1 VRQPRAQQ
9 GVDGG
14 SSVLGHDDS
23 CRSTETRRA
32 RQAGFRFGSKL
43 WFEPAASVSCMHSD
57 FDDFGNAS
65 GNFVF
70 SDQNVFSDHDG
81 VRGRGGARI
90 GFTSVIGAAMM
101 TRYGGGN

>member
-1 VRQPRAQQ
+1 
-9 GVDGG
+9 
-14 SSVLGHDDS
+14 
-23 CRSTETRRA
+23 
-32 RQAGFRFGSKL
+32 
-43 WFEPAASVSCMHSD
+43 MHSD